1 MVEQSILI
9 DNKTGL
15 HARPASNLVK
25 AAKQFN
31 SKIKIIKD
39 DKSYEAKSMLAILSA
54 GIVKGTKIRLVCE
67 GEDEVDALKNLTE
80 LIESNHEE

>member
-1 MVEQSILI
+1 M
-9 DNKTGL
+9 DRRRKN
-15 HARPASNLVK
+15 
-25 AAKQFN
+25 
-31 SKIKIIKD
+31 
-39 DKSYEAKSMLAILSA
+39 EAKSMLAILSA

>member
-31 SKIKIIKD
+31 SKIRIIKD